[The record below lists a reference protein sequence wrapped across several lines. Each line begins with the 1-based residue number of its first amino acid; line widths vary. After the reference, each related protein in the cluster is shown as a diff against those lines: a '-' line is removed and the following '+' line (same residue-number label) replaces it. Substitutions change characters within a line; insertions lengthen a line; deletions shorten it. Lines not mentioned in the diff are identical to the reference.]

1 VTRNM
6 ASETSLVEAQ
16 RPVVRASSLMRAVN
30 TLMRS
35 LSSGVDAGEPIAIF
49 CECEVDAC
57 FAICWMTRTEL
68 QARLEHGDG
77 WILADGHEGSEPWSG
92 RALPARTR
100 APACGARPR
109 RLSAKRFPGKDAR
122 GQRVDSTP
130 PSPRPRPASGRPA
143 VDGGAV
149 EVSEVSRE
157 RALSRAT
164 LRAQLEQWS
173 RLLSVAR
180 IEDATGSRLGF
191 GVLLG

>member
-1 VTRNM
+1 
-6 ASETSLVEAQ
+6 
-16 RPVVRASSLMRAVN
+16 
-30 TLMRS
+30 
-35 LSSGVDAGEPIAIF
+35 
-49 CECEVDAC
+49 
-57 FAICWMTRTEL
+57 
-68 QARLEHGDG
+68 
-77 WILADGHEGSEPWSG
+77 
-92 RALPARTR
+92 
-100 APACGARPR
+100 
-109 RLSAKRFPGKDAR
+109 
-122 GQRVDSTP
+122 
-130 PSPRPRPASGRPA
+130 